1 VGLYWRCS
9 HPPNVRPGDG
19 TGSAE
24 LSLAQGIMQ
33 ALEFLEADKR
43 GAFVEN
49 IMVTGELAGTAG
61 ALGCG

>member
-1 VGLYWRCS
+1 M
-9 HPPNVRPGDG
+9 
-19 TGSAE
+19 GSAE